1 MTVLY
6 FDIIHVSQDICV
18 NIISASKDSGIFPT
32 TFGN

>member
-6 FDIIHVSQDICV
+6 FDTIHVSQDICV
-18 NIISASKDSGIFPT
+18 NIASASKDSGIFLS